1 MERNWRD
8 EFKCRSYGLSH
19 QHPEDFYICRVSFTN
34 HFKLIVIQIYILCQQ
49 WQKGNSIN
57 AWFLAYRFIL
67 AFWSFGVLVSSF
79 VEGSYKVTEFLIES
93 NQNFVKFWPIYL
105 TNWGFFCLTLQL
117 ISSLIVIV
125 EQLLKNLADF
135 PKQVTLLQRIS
146 WLLYNI
152 TTAIGLFIS
161 VIFWAQI
168 YKPSD
173 VEST

>member
-1 MERNWRD
+1 MN
-8 EFKCRSYGLSH
+8 L
-19 QHPEDFYICRVSFTN
+19 
-34 HFKLIVIQIYILCQQ
+34 IQIYILCQQ
-49 WQKGNSIN
+49 WQKGSSVNV
-57 AWFLAYRFIL
+57 WFVAYRFIL

-79 VEGSYKVTEFLIES
+79 VEGSYKVTEFLLES
-93 NQNFVKFWPIYL
+93 NQNFLKFWPIYL

-125 EQLLKNLADF
+125 EHFLQKFADF
-135 PKQVTLLQRIS
+135 PTKVTVLQRIS

-168 YKPSD
+168 YKPSNI
-173 VEST
+173 ESTKNHSINTNCLYFY